1 MPMKTK
7 YEDDVT
13 QNHIMSN
20 SEMFEE
26 IMQRQEDFYKAYP
39 LLQNLEKV
47 NQSFKEVYE
56 IFDKSDELLKKG
68 QARNSD
74 EEAALASL
82 RFEMEHLFYKIKS
95 VYPKRDLFEQGIIF
109 DGMKYLVS
117 ICINIPE
124 IMYYRAKEDIFEYA
138 VKNNLLEK

>member
-26 IMQRQEDFYKAYP
+26 TMQRQEDFYKAYP

-68 QARNSD
+68 QARNSE

-95 VYPKRDLFEQGIIF
+95 VYPKRDLFA
-109 DGMKYLVS
+109 
-117 ICINIPE
+117 ICINMPE

>member
-1 MPMKTK
+1 MKTK

-74 EEAALASL
+74 
-82 RFEMEHLFYKIKS
+82 
-95 VYPKRDLFEQGIIF
+95 
-109 DGMKYLVS
+109 
-117 ICINIPE
+117 
-124 IMYYRAKEDIFEYA
+124 
-138 VKNNLLEK
+138 